1 MADREEHL
9 KKARERLKKFQKK
22 KQCETATQGSTPD
35 LDDVDASFNK
45 EEGDG
50 VDDNSKRSTP
60 KNDDTIDLAQS
71 QHYTF
76 ESQTM
81 ENDDPFSSIMPIAT
95 NTIVD
100 ADESSSVSDQIQT
113 ILDNSKTQRLS
124 EFDSDINENEIL
136 KTRLSQLETENQELK
151 NEKLVLQQKNSQLQN
166 VSNDSVSNYL
176 VSNIIIFDIKVT
188 RIGKRRKQKI
198 QINRNQMITQ

>member
-45 EEGDG
+45 EEGG

-81 ENDDPFSSIMPIAT
+81 ENDPFSSIIPMAT

-151 NEKLVLQQKNSQLQN
+151 NENIVLQQKNGQLQN
-166 VSNDSVSNYL
+166 VSDDSVSN
-176 VSNIIIFDIKVT
+176 IDF
-188 RIGKRRKQKI
+188 
-198 QINRNQMITQ
+198 